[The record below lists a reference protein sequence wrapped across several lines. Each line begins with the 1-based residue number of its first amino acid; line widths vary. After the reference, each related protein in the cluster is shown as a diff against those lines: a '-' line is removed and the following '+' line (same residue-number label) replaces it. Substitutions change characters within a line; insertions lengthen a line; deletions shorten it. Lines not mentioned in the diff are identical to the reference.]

1 MYAGATR
8 EKAIEDIVQGSNFIL
23 IAGKTLLT
31 RESDF
36 SNLLGA
42 SWKLIFVD
50 EYHEFKNSK
59 SQSFKCLE
67 QIRDDMACP
76 IVGMT
81 GTLMQV
87 RQNVICFFMSHL
99 MLLIVFCVVPLSF

>member
-67 QIRDDMACP
+67 QIRDDMNCP

-87 RQNVICFFMSHL
+87 RLNVTPFIPSYL
-99 MLLIVFCVVPLSF
+99 MLLTAFCVAQLPF